1 MTAVWSAS
9 YRRIVRSAFATVP
22 LYRERWALDGRED
35 PVVVPGKRG
44 TDGGALGA
52 GEMARKRVDLV
63 PLAGGSAEFDPC
75 RGLGPVLAD
84 ARPAGRGT
92 VVAVLD
98 PAIRRPPADLPRGVR
113 GCWLDSEA
121 LPPAAMAELVST
133 LRRNGKVIAVGPD
146 KTLGMLTAALPED
159 VAARV
164 GAVPQRRL
172 DELDGGPF
180 GVLHDPALGYLGAF
194 RDCGRWH
201 VDWRNVFVRAT
212 SGGLAF
218 TVLTQRSPRLVDILI
233 AGGVR
238 GRVEPCPRHGTP
250 VVLT

>member
-1 MTAVWSAS
+1 
-9 YRRIVRSAFATVP
+9 
-22 LYRERWALDGRED
+22 
-35 PVVVPGKRG
+35 
-44 TDGGALGA
+44 
-52 GEMARKRVDLV
+52 MARKRVDLV

-75 RGLGPVLAD
+75 RGLGPVLAN
-84 ARPAGRGT
+84 ARPAGRGAL
-92 VVAVLD
+92 VAVLD
-98 PAIRRPPADLPRGVR
+98 PAVRTPPADLPRGVR
-113 GCWLDSEA
+113 GCLLDPESFPSTA
-121 LPPAAMAELVST
+121 LPSTALTELVST

-146 KTLGMLTAALPED
+146 KALGMLAAALPED
-159 VAARV
+159 VATRV
-164 GAVPQRRL
+164 EAVPHRQL

-194 RDCGRWH
+194 RECGRWH
-201 VDWRNVFVRAT
+201 VDWRNVFVRVT